1 MPRAKQL
8 PRVHGRTMDLCRRDP
23 RAALF
28 ALGCAGA
35 LAAMIGRRR
44 RRALNQT

>member
-8 PRVHGRTMDLCRRDP
+8 PRIHGRTVDLRRRDLL
-23 RAALF
+23 AALLAF
-28 ALGCAGA
+28 GCAGA

-44 RRALNQT
+44 R